1 MKKNFINGHSQL
13 EKRLININEASEYL
27 GIPKGSLYKMVWQR
41 RVPFVVKIGR
51 SLRFDRE
58 KIDKWIL
65 ENTLEPKDYG
75 KGLSF

>member
-1 MKKNFINGHSQL
+1 M